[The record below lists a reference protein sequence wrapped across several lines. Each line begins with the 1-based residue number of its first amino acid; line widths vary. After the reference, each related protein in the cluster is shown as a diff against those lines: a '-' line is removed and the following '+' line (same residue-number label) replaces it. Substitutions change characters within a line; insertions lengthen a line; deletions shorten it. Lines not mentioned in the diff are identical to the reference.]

1 MTIFKKKLFA
11 LAACLLVI
19 FSTGMYSVPAHAAEP
34 ASEFDFSASDDLNKY
49 DSYDKELVK
58 TTDGQELSCVD
69 MPMVN
74 GLGER
79 ALPAEDTRYSAYL
92 RSNDEV
98 QRFFFYNLYNLPSQY
113 STVWNNTLTIYADPG
128 VQFKVTD
135 YDGIQM
141 ADSNGQHNSK
151 SVHYYNKSTENGHSV
166 YYIELNP
173 GVSGR
178 SRCIVEFSTTTATAQ
193 PHYSLWFGSP
203 LVRTATAAI
212 GNIDLS
218 VSYPNTASFNYS
230 LKTPYKIPERAWVD
244 TITVRKTSS
253 SGNGYLSR
261 ATLKV
266 TLPGDSSSTHSSV
279 MGSSDSIATF
289 NDHPC
294 GSIAH
299 SAAGTHKF
307 SLTDVKWASSASVGS
322 TYKFWGS
329 VTMTYLYAFG
339 A

>member
-19 FSTGMYSVPAHAAEP
+19 FSTGMYGVPAHAAEP
-34 ASEFDFSASDDLNKY
+34 ASEFDFSASDSLNKY
-49 DSYDKELVK
+49 DTYKKTDVK
-58 TTDGQELSCVD
+58 ISETETLSCVD

-98 QRFFFYNLYNLPSQY
+98 QRFFFYNLYNLPSQT
-113 STVWNNTLTIYADPG
+113 STVWNNTLTIYADPS

-135 YDGIQM
+135 YDGNLM
-141 ADSNGQHNSK
+141 ANSNGQQNQAL
-151 SVHYYNKSTENGHSV
+151 VHYYNKSTENDHSV

-173 GVSGR
+173 GESGR
-178 SRCIVEFSTTTATAQ
+178 SRCIVEFWTASATAQ
-193 PHYSLWFGSP
+193 PHYSLWFGAP

-218 VSYPNTASFNYS
+218 VSYPNTATFNYS
-230 LKTPYKIPERAWVD
+230 LRTPYKIPERAWVD
-244 TITVRKTSS
+244 SITVRKTSS
-253 SGNGYLSR
+253 SGNGYFSS
-261 ATLKV
+261 ATMKV
-266 TLPGDSSSTHSSV
+266 TMPGNYSSTRSSF
-279 MGSSDSIATF
+279 MSSSDSTITF
-289 NDHPC
+289 NDHP
-294 GSIAH
+294 SATIAH

-307 SLTDVKWASSASVGS
+307 FLTNVSWKPLTSVGS
-322 TYKFWGS
+322 TYTFWGS